1 MAKFTFVLVIGV
13 LNVLLLLINPVFSG
27 DSKFFVDKLQLCD
40 ITSTTC
46 GSTQMFA
53 SSEHPTYT
61 VTMLVL

>member
-13 LNVLLLLINPVFSG
+13 LYVLLLINPVFSG